1 MKRPVFLPDNFV
13 LALLGCVALASVLPA
28 RGAVAVG
35 IGGIAN
41 AAVALLFFLH
51 GARLSR
57 EAVVQGL
64 LHWRLHLLVFVATFA
79 LFPLVGL
86 SLRPLFEPLVGAPL
100 FLGLLYVCAL
110 PSTVQS
116 SIAFT
121 SIGRG
126 NVPAAICSA
135 SVSNLLGI
143 FITPALA
150 GAMLASGAH
159 APMSLQSVANILLLL
174 LLPFVAGQM
183 LRPWVGAWVGRNKD
197 WLKYVDQGSIL
208 LVVYSAFSDAVVQG
222 LHRQVSLPTLL
233 WVLAA
238 CVLLLAAV
246 MCTLMV
252 ASRRLG
258 FDRADEVAIIFCGSK
273 KSLATGV
280 PMAKILFAGHP
291 IGLIVLPLMVF
302 HQVQLMVCAF
312 LARRYAQ
319 RAEARGLTAVRPG

>member
-1 MKRPVFLPDNFV
+1 MKRPAFLPDNFV

-41 AAVALLFFLH
+41 VAVALLFFLH